1 MNIFN
6 YLGGLFLGW
15 SVGANDSANMFG
27 TAVASRM
34 VRYRT
39 AVLLIA
45 VGVVAGAVLQG
56 HHGIETV
63 SSLSDAG
70 IRAAVVCTFAA
81 AGTVTLM
88 SLLKIPVSTSQMM
101 ISAVV
106 GLGLYRQNANLEPLA
121 KIVLCWVLNPV
132 GAMLVMKDAKLADI
146 LTDRDYLRDIAV
158 KGRSSRE
165 TPVSEIMTR
174 RVIYVAPESTVDEAL
189 TIITEQRIRHLP
201 VLRDHTVVG
210 VISIGDL
217 VKAKVARQ
225 EVHIKTLE
233 AYIADEYPGPQ
244 RNT

>member
-1 MNIFN
+1 MRIKEIVAQKDVTSI
-6 YLGGLFLGW
+6 Y
-15 SVGANDSANMFG
+15 SVAPDA
-27 TAVASRM
+27 
-34 VRYRT
+34 
-39 AVLLIA
+39 
-45 VGVVAGAVLQG
+45 
-56 HHGIETV
+56 TV
-63 SSLSDAG
+63 FEAITEMAD
-70 IRAAVVCTFAA
+70 R
-81 AGTVTLM
+81 
-88 SLLKIPVSTSQMM
+88 
-101 ISAVV
+101 
-106 GLGLYRQNANLEPLA
+106 N
-121 KIVLCWVLNPV
+121 V
-132 GAMLVMKDAKLADI
+132 GAMLVMQDGKLAGI
-146 LTDRDYLRDIAV
+146 LTERDYLREIAV